1 MIEVH
6 RNPEDDTLLRRVAPP
21 LEVAVTSIY
30 TNWDKNEMWVQVQGN
45 TYFDNQPNRLEGSVF
60 DGLE

>member
-6 RNPEDDTLLRRVAPP
+6 RNPEDDTLLFSVASP

-30 TNWDKNEMWVQVQGN
+30 TNWESNQMWVQVQSHI
-45 TYFDNQPNRLEGSVF
+45 YYDNQPNRLEGSEF